1 MDTGIKRDIWVDNVK
16 VVACVLVVLGHFF
29 QSMVKSDILSNSS
42 FYRWFIDTIYYF
54 HVPLFFICSGY
65 LYQKYASIKSLK
77 AWGTNIAKKL
87 VALGGP
93 YFVFST
99 VTWVLKRIFADS
111 VNSQLGGLRETLFRH
126 PASPYW
132 YLYVLFF
139 LFVITP
145 TTKNRTKQIIMLL
158 IATLL
163 KILHCLGVFGIVTDV
178 YLPRL

>member
-93 YFVFST
+93 LFCFFYSDVGLKKDFCRFGKLTVGGIKRDSFQASRFSILVFICA
-99 VTWVLKRIFADS
+99 IFPVCDH
-111 VNSQLGGLRETLFRH
+111 T
-126 PASPYW
+126 Y
-132 YLYVLFF
+132 
-139 LFVITP
+139 
-145 TTKNRTKQIIMLL
+145 
-158 IATLL
+158 
-163 KILHCLGVFGIVTDV
+163 D
-178 YLPRL
+178 